1 MFNWLIENASILTN
15 VGNGIWIGISMLV
28 SFYMFKLWRKTQ
40 DEMVSNLSL
49 GILLVAISSAI
60 HRIWWFTG
68 IATAPEELKYATWAT
83 DYRGILTL
91 FVLTLAFGYTLHIK
105 MALQA
110 HCGWWWMRPLIA
122 ISLGAALGYAI

>member
-60 HRIWWFTG
+60 HRIWW
-68 IATAPEELKYATWAT
+68 L
-83 DYRGILTL
+83 
-91 FVLTLAFGYTLHIK
+91 LASPRH
-105 MALQA
+105 
-110 HCGWWWMRPLIA
+110 RRN
-122 ISLGAALGYAI
+122 